1 MTTTTRI
8 ANLAAALS
16 IGLAASLNAQALATF
31 GSAELAGFGE
41 GSALLGTSL
50 STGHLGLGP
59 MATLVGQT
67 YRYQNGV
74 GSHAQA
80 YAISPSIGAQYSMPT
95 GAVSAGV
102 GYTWVNTQFP
112 GLISGSDVGGR
123 NGAFVTAQ
131 GNYWGDGENS
141 AQLIGSWGFASEY
154 YWTRARASHR
164 LAPTANPI
172 YLGGEFVLQG
182 APNGYLIGDPGVR
195 TGVSVTRYEVGPTI
209 EYRVSPDFRIGASGG
224 FRGGNTAAGANS
236 GYVRIEF
243 LALTK
248 LGM

>member
-31 GSAELAGFGE
+31 GSAEVAGFGE

-50 STGHLGLGP
+50 STGHMGLGP
-59 MATLVGQT
+59 VATLVGQT
-67 YRYQNGV
+67 YRYGNGV

-80 YAISPSIGAQYSMPT
+80 YAISPSIGLQYNMPT

-102 GYTWVNTQFP
+102 GYTWVNTQFD
-112 GLISGSDVGGR
+112 GLISGSELGGR
-123 NGAFVTAQ
+123 SGTFVTAQ
-131 GNYWGDGENS
+131 GNYWGDGENT

-154 YWTRARASHR
+154 YWTRARAAHR
-164 LAPTANPI
+164 LAPSANPV
-172 YLGGEFVLQG
+172 YVGAEFVLQG
-182 APNGYLIGDPGVR
+182 APNGYLLG
-195 TGVSVTRYEVGPTI
+195 TGARSGINVTRYEVGPTI

-224 FRGGNTAAGANS
+224 FRGGNSAAGANS
-236 GYVRIEF
+236 GYARIEF

>member
-1 MTTTTRI
+1 MTNKTRI
-8 ANLAAALS
+8 ANVAAALS
-16 IGLAASLNAQALATF
+16 LGLAASLNAQALATF
-31 GSAELAGFGE
+31 GSAEIAGFGE

-80 YAISPSIGAQYSMPT
+80 YALSPSIGLQYSMPT

-102 GYTWVNTQFP
+102 GYTWVNTQFE
-112 GLISGSDVGGR
+112 GLISGSELGGR
-123 NGAFVTAQ
+123 SGTFMTAQ
-131 GNYWGDGENS
+131 GNYWGNGENT

-154 YWTRARASHR
+154 YWTRARAAHR
-164 LAPTANPI
+164 LAPSANPI

-182 APNGYLIGDPGVR
+182 APNGYLLPSGARSGVN
-195 TGVSVTRYEVGPTI
+195 VMRYEVGPTI
-209 EYRVSPDFRIGASGG
+209 EYRVSPDFRVGASGG
-224 FRGGNTAAGANS
+224 FRGGNNAAGANS
-236 GYVRIEF
+236 GYARIEF